1 MKIENLNHQLSEMRN
16 IMEEEA
22 NRSPSSGSPEKQ
34 AEIIAL
40 KAKTLEMPKMEEQ
53 LRDQSIRLKILET
66 DKSSLEFQV

>member
-53 LRDQSIRLKILET
+53 LRD
-66 DKSSLEFQV
+66 